1 MLIGAVLIGL
11 AWAARDVPP
20 VGSVPAAPPSLPPHT
35 QAPAG
40 DRPTDW
46 WAVLSELDAL
56 RSSAFAECDERLLER
71 VYAPGSA
78 AFNADRSRLA
88 ELSAV
93 GASASG
99 LRLTLLDVTEDKDLS
114 ASDGRVVLSVVDEL
128 PDYTLVGPDGVEQ
141 HRTGRGRATWLV
153 TLQEVEE
160 GQWRIADIRSGERS
174 GNA

>member
-1 MLIGAVLIGL
+1 
-11 AWAARDVPP
+11 
-20 VGSVPAAPPSLPPHT
+20 
-35 QAPAG
+35 
-40 DRPTDW
+40 
-46 WAVLSELDAL
+46 VLSELDAL